1 MQEILRPLL
10 GRGVEVFLDDILV
23 YTPDVQTHQDLGHI
37 ISAGGISVD
46 LRKINAIVEWLL
58 PQDITQLRGFLG
70 MAGFYRRFIQ
80 GFSKI
85 AVPLTDALKQ
95 SLKLPLQLSAEARPI
110 HQRDLSAPRSSRRH
124 RLRQRHKVNL
134 WVLANLYGHPR
145 HKTKH
150 VNCFPPRVRWSK
162 REAKPG
168 TGGYAAP
175 FHPRKARHMGRITAP
190 HGVCI

>member
-23 YTPDVQTHQDLGHI
+23 YTHDVRTHQDLEHI
-37 ISAGGISVD
+37 ISAGGISVG
-46 LRKINAIVEWLL
+46 LRKIDAIVEWPL

-95 SLKLPLQLSAEARPI
+95 SLKLPLQLSAEAVAAF
-110 HQRDLSAPRSSRRH
+110 HTLKTALSSAP
-124 RLRQRHKVNL
+124 
-134 WVLANLYGHPR
+134 VLAVADPQSPIG
-145 HKTKH
+145 
-150 VNCFPPRVRWSK
+150 
-162 REAKPG
+162 A
-168 TGGYAAP
+168 TGGMLHRP
-175 FHPRKARHMGRITAP
+175 PLITVFFLTTEPECSPKALG
-190 HGVCI
+190 GVSG